1 MRETGE
7 RGVRVQTCL
16 GVADT
21 DTLEIV
27 VVGNGVGR
35 VRMVVLREEQGNE
48 QEEEDEEVRSVDE
61 HVA

>member
-1 MRETGE
+1 MWETGE

-27 VVGNGVGR
+27 VGR
-35 VRMVVLREEQGNE
+35 VTKVVLREEQGNE

-61 HVA
+61 HVP